1 MTNIHSAFSKS
12 YAEARQKFLSAAHSA
27 GLQVESHIHPEK
39 GRDGEELAMD
49 VVREGPSNAKQVLLI
64 SSACHGVEGY
74 CGSGVQIDALR
85 SAEWA
90 SGSCTKWRGSGLCAC
105 FESTWFFACAAR
117 HARKRRP
124 QSQFPRLQQ
133 TFA

>member
-12 YAEARQKFLSAAHSA
+12 YAEARQKFLGAAQA
-27 GLQVESHIHPEK
+27 VGLQVESHVHPEK

-49 VVREGPSNAKQVLLI
+49 VVREGPVNAKQVLLI

-85 SAEWA
+85 ST
-90 SGSCTKWRGSGLCAC
+90 CTL
-105 FESTWFFACAAR
+105 
-117 HARKRRP
+117 
-124 QSQFPRLQQ
+124 
-133 TFA
+133 